1 MEEYEAFSESLKNLR
16 EIYDYEEPYE
26 NLVLAGITVLY
37 RECIK
42 QILRLM
48 KELMRREGYPKK
60 DTEYPRQV
68 LKASYR
74 HGLIADMR
82 LWMKALEDGKYLEWA
97 GNEVNVLEFVR
108 NIKEHYFPLFCELQ
122 KEILN
127 NWMGRT
133 LPPQSDNG

>member
-26 NLVLAGITVLY
+26 NIVLAGITVLY

-42 QILRLM
+42 RILMLM
-48 KELMRREGYPKK
+48 KELMRREGYPER

-68 LKASYR
+68 LKAAYR
-74 HGLIADMR
+74 HGLIVNIR
-82 LWMKALEDGKYLEWA
+82 LWMKALEDGKYLEWV
-97 GNEVNVLEFVR
+97 GGEGNVLELVR
-108 NIKEHYFPLFCELQ
+108 NIKKYYFPLFCELQ

-127 NWMGRT
+127 NWLELNLT
-133 LPPQSDNG
+133 PQSDNG